1 MLQELIPKDVI
12 SIGTG
17 VMNGLSMLCAAISPV
32 FLGYLMSVLGSFAA
46 ALTCLIAVAL
56 VGTVSAVILTM
67 NKY

>member
-1 MLQELIPKDVI
+1 
-12 SIGTG
+12 
-17 VMNGLSMLCAAISPV
+17 MNGLSMLCAAISPV

-46 ALTCLIAVAL
+46 ALTFLIAVAL